1 MKPDTALIIIDFIN
15 DIVHPDGKLGGHGY
29 PNFIEANNTKKNLAE
44 LVSKARKSGWRICHV
59 AVGFSDNYN
68 DHPANSP
75 LLGAAKEYGALN
87 KAEWGCEFIEYS
99 TPEPEDIVISKPR
112 VSSFYNTPLS
122 SVLSSNDIKN
132 VYIAGCA
139 TDLAVQSAARDAHDR
154 DYNVT
159 VVGDACAAAND
170 VDHDT
175 SLAFLTKIASV
186 ISVKDI

>member
-1 MKPDTALIIIDFIN
+1 MKPDTALVVIDFIN
-15 DIVHPDGKLGGHGY
+15 EIVHPDGKLAGHGY
-29 PNFIEANNTKKNLAE
+29 ASFIEKHKTDKKLKR
-44 LVSKARKSGWRICHV
+44 LVSKARKRGWLICHV
-59 AVGFSDNYN
+59 SVGFSENYH

-87 KAEWGCEFIEYS
+87 KTEWGCKFIDYAA
-99 TPEPEDIVISKPR
+99 PAPEDVVIFKPR
-112 VSSFYNTPLS
+112 VSAFYNTPLS
-122 SVLSSNDIKN
+122 SILSSNDIKD

-175 SLAFLTKIASV
+175 SLAFLTKIAAV
-186 ISVKDI
+186 KTVKDI